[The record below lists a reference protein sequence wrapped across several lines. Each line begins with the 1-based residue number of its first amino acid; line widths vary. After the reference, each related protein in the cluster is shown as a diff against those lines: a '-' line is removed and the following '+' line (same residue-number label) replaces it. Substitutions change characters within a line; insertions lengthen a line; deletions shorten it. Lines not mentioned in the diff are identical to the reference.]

1 MGWGRLSPVACT
13 AASITAPMPRLL
25 AFFLL
30 FALVPPVLA
39 QEADTTALVRIELAD
54 GSVFV
59 GTIVSETAD
68 EVVLRT
74 QGGAEVTIPVA
85 QIRRRAPF
93 EGRVRAGRV
102 VADDPNRTRLLFSPT
117 ARPLGRGQGY
127 VAVYELVIPFVAV
140 GITDAVSV
148 SGGTILL
155 PEAFGRV
162 LYVAP
167 KVTVV
172 NQERLAVALGGIGL
186 GVFVDGESGSAGIGY
201 GLATYGG
208 PERAVTFGAGVA
220 FAEGEIASGAV
231 LTVGGEAQV
240 SGSIKLIS
248 ENYVIPYRSE
258 VYICPNGGH
267 CTADEET
274 SYEVLLSAGVRFF
287 GERLAADFAL
297 WTSPGAIGEDIFPFI
312 PWVGFAYNF
321 GR

>member
-1 MGWGRLSPVACT
+1 M
-13 AASITAPMPRLL
+13 RLL
-25 AFFLL
+25 CFLWL
-30 FALVPPVLA
+30 LLLAAPALA

-59 GTIVSETAD
+59 GTVVRETAA

-74 QGGAEVTIPVA
+74 QGGAEVTIPAA

-93 EGRVRAGRV
+93 EGRIEGGRIVRY
-102 VADDPNRTRLLFSPT
+102 DPNRTRLLFSPT

-140 GITDAVSV
+140 GITDAVSIA
-148 SGGTILL
+148 GGTILL

-172 NQERLAVALGGIGL
+172 NQERLAVALGGVGL
-186 GVFVDGESGSAGIGY
+186 GVWFNDADVTAGIGY
-201 GLATYGG
+201 GLATVGG
-208 PERAVTFGAGVA
+208 PERAVTFGAGFA
-220 FAEGEIASGAV
+220 FAQGEVASGAV
-231 LTVGGEAQV
+231 LTLGGEMLI
-240 SGSIKLIS
+240 SDSIKLLS
-248 ENYVIPYRSE
+248 ENYVIPYRDE
-258 VYICPNGGH
+258 TTVCPGTGP
-267 CTADEET
+267 CTVVEEM
-274 SYEVLLSAGVRFF
+274 SHEVLLSAGLRYV
-287 GERLAADFAL
+287 GERLSTDFAL
-297 WTSPGAIGEDIFPFI
+297 WTVPDAIGKDAFPFF